1 MGSNGIRRTGR
12 RQPIYTAVAARAGP
26 APQTGGAPP
35 AGPPE
40 FSDKV
45 SLSAA
50 YRVIKKLETGV
61 RIETLRLH
69 VSRGAYWIPA
79 LKVSRSIVAECLA
92 A

>member
-1 MGSNGIRRTGR
+1 MGSNSVRRAGR
-12 RQPIYTAVAARAGP
+12 RAPICIAGAGRAGP
-26 APQTGGAPP
+26 GPQTGGAPP

-50 YRVIKKLETGV
+50 YRVIKQLETGV

-69 VSRGAYWIPA
+69 VRRGTYWIPA
-79 LKVSRSIVAECLA
+79 LKVSRCIVAECLA